1 MLKELEVVLPN
12 DGLPESLREKVSSS
26 VSHEF
31 PSVLVTIA
39 TDRGEPVLLS
49 SSQWR
54 RGVFD
59 DSSFD
64 LKLDE
69 LARVPFTL
77 RVADD
82 RGERA
87 FPIEVLNRC
96 QRLIGRRNA
105 HSQGPMFDR
114 ILRRHREMHDLS
126 SQRVR
131 IEYDHALDTWQWT
144 LRLNPSAWAG
154 VQIAALFHDVGRVM
168 SGTDRGEYRDF
179 HARAGAEI
187 AWRLLATSGVD
198 AQLCDHVV
206 WLIAGRERIA
216 ADPDIALLND
226 ADALSFFSL
235 SSRRYADS
243 FGPEQ
248 ARKAIAENW
257 NRMRPAAREKL
268 ASVRMRDDI
277 RQMLDQMRE

>member
-1 MLKELEVVLPN
+1 
-12 DGLPESLREKVSSS
+12 
-26 VSHEF
+26 
-31 PSVLVTIA
+31 
-39 TDRGEPVLLS
+39 LLS

-54 RGVFD
+54 RPEFD
-59 DSSFD
+59 PWHFD
-64 LKLDE
+64 AMLDE
-69 LARVPFTL
+69 LAHAPFTL
-77 RVADD
+77 RIADD
-82 RGERA
+82 RGETA
-87 FPIEVLNRC
+87 FAIEVLNRC

-126 SQRVR
+126 SRRVR
-131 IEYDHALDTWQWT
+131 AEYDHALDTWQWT
-144 LRLNPSAWAG
+144 LRLNPSAWTG

-168 SGTDRGEYRDF
+168 SGTDREEYRDF

-206 WLIAGRERIA
+206 WLIAGRERNA

-235 SSRRYADS
+235 RSRRFADS
-243 FGPEQ
+243 YGPEKT
-248 ARKAIAENW
+248 RKAIAEHW
-257 NRMRPAAREKL
+257 SRMRPAARAKL
-268 ASVRMRDDI
+268 DTVRLRDDV
-277 RQMLDQMRE
+277 RRMLDQVRE

>member
-1 MLKELEVVLPN
+1 MLKELEVIFPN
-12 DGLPESLREKVSSS
+12 DGLPESQLDTLSPAVSR
-26 VSHEF
+26 EF
-31 PSVLVTIA
+31 PSLLVTVA
-39 TDRGEPVLLS
+39 TDDDEPALLS

-54 RGVFD
+54 RGAFD

-64 LKLDE
+64 LRLDE

-77 RVADD
+77 RIADD
-82 RGERA
+82 RGERT

-96 QRLIGRRNA
+96 QRLIGRRNP

-126 SQRVR
+126 TRRVR
-131 IEYDHALDTWQWT
+131 AEYDHALDTWQWT
-144 LRLNPSAWAG
+144 LRLNPSAWTG

-168 SGTDRGEYRDF
+168 SGTDREEYRDF

-206 WLIAGRERIA
+206 WLIASRERIA

-235 SSRRYADS
+235 SSRRFADT
-243 FGPEQ
+243 FGPD
-248 ARKAIAENW
+248 ATGKAIAKHW
-257 NRMRPAAREKL
+257 SRMRPAARAKL
-268 ASVRMRDDI
+268 DTVRLRDDI
-277 RQMLDQMRE
+277 RRMLDQVRE